1 MYKQS
6 NLTFQVLDGVYWLSI
21 LRYKHISWNVK
32 FSQGLFLTK
41 IIIIIIIIIWISIF
55 NKSYRV
61 NWPRIK
67 CHKRT
72 GNRKDA
78 TVHVSVSQLVLG
90 MDFRGSMMEDWGFEN
105 VHDSSGVLHMLLA
118 LQSTLPWEYISS
130 KLMANKMPFFLCL
143 TVLSGYYYPFSLSLS
158 LSFSLSTSNH
168 KDIIPR

>member
-6 NLTFQVLDGVYWLSI
+6 NLSFQVLDGVYWLGI

-41 IIIIIIIIIWISIF
+41 IIIIIIIIWISIF

-67 CHKRT
+67 CYRRT

-78 TVHVSVSQLVLG
+78 TVHASVSQLVLG
-90 MDFRGSMMEDWGFEN
+90 KDFRGSMMEDWGFEH

-118 LQSTLPWEYISS
+118 LQSTLHWAFISS
-130 KLMANKMPFFLCL
+130 KLMANKMPVFLCL
-143 TVLSGYYYPFSLSLS
+143 TAEVLSGYYYPFS
-158 LSFSLSTSNH
+158 FSLSQQVTTR
-168 KDIIPR
+168 I